1 MNCHTLARKQGK
13 MDNAVGPT
21 FARFESFFGFSA
33 YCIKNEAVLHNNM
46 LVYNHPCRLATK
58 TV

>member
-1 MNCHTLARKQGK
+1 